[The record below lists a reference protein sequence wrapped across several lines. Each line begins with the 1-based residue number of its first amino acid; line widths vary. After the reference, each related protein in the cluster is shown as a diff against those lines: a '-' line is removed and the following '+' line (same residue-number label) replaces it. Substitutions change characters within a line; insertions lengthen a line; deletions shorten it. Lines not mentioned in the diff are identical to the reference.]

1 MKRFIALLCVI
12 CLGLAVSA
20 NAAVQK
26 GDTEIELLGGWANI
40 NFDVGGDIDVY
51 GLMGSVGYFV
61 TDAIQISGA
70 AMGVWIDTPVAG
82 ADLDIYGLGI
92 RGKYHFMTDQKAVPY
107 VGGQLFYATFQ
118 PGVGPDVDGI
128 VWGPVVGLRYEL
140 NEMNDLFVEYQLL
153 MFEED
158 FDDPAM
164 MGLDDSNL
172 IIFGI
177 VHQFK

>member
-40 NFDVGGDIDVY
+40 NFDGGGDIDIY

-61 TDAIQISGA
+61 TDAIQVSGS
-70 AMGVWIDTPVAG
+70 AMGLWMDVGGTDV
-82 ADLDIYGLGI
+82 DLYGLGI

-107 VGGQLFYATFQ
+107 VGGQLFWTTIDAAGT
-118 PGVGPDVDGI
+118 DVDGI
-128 VWGPVVGLRYEL
+128 VWGPVAGLRYEL
-140 NEMNDLFVEYQLL
+140 NENNDLFVEYQLL

>member
-26 GDTEIELLGGWANI
+26 GDTEVELLGGWANI
-40 NFDVGGDIDVY
+40 NYDAGGDVDIY
-51 GLMGSVGYFV
+51 GLLGSVGYFV

-158 FDDPAM
+158 FDDPALT
-164 MGLDDSNL
+164 GLDDSNL